1 MDDTVKKNEK
11 EIQWHPAFVV
21 ALQAILID
29 YKDVLEYRFE
39 HPLTAGSLSID
50 ILVVKKRPDAVI
62 KRQIA
67 EIFRQDNIIEYKS
80 PTDSLSV
87 NEFYKAFAR
96 AHLYKA
102 LDDVD
107 VAGLTLSFVVSGRPR
122 ELFRH
127 LTEAL
132 GYTLEER
139 HSGVFVVGGAIIPIQ
154 IIDIKKLSEDEN
166 LWLRNL
172 NRNLSENSLLWAQDM
187 KQKQDARLDLSAWI
201 QAVFAANHEAIKEI
215 FSKEDNRM
223 LTAQMRRTLEE
234 IGLGEIWR
242 QEGWQEGKLEG
253 WQKGKLEGK
262 LEGIEEVQLSA
273 ARAMLA
279 EGDSF
284 EKIARVFGIPQKT
297 LKAKLSRK

>member
-1 MDDTVKKNEK
+1 MDDTVKENKK

-242 QEGWQEGKLEG
+242 QEGWQEGKLED
-253 WQKGKLEGK
+253 
-262 LEGIEEVQLSA
+262 

-279 EGDSF
+279 EGDSL
-284 EKIARVFGIPQKT
+284 EKIARVTGIPQKT
-297 LKAKLSRK
+297 LKSKLSRK